1 MDKFSGRKVGSIFV
15 ASSKSS
21 PPTFFKLLLSIFLR
35 CPKAWAVIF
44 SRICRLA
51 GNSGRARGIIS
62 NKVDVTLGF
71 GWKAEGGISKS
82 ILGHASHCVIIDS
95 LP

>member
-1 MDKFSGRKVGSIFV
+1 
-15 ASSKSS
+15 
-21 PPTFFKLLLSIFLR
+21 
-35 CPKAWAVIF
+35 
-44 SRICRLA
+44 
-51 GNSGRARGIIS
+51 
-62 NKVDVTLGF
+62 VDVTLGF